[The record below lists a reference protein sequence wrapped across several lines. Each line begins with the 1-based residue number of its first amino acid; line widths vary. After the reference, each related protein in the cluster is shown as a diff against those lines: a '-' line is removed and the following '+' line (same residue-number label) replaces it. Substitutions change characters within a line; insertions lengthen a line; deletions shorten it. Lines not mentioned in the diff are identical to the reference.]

1 MNEIIGAMG
10 LLAVLAVFG
19 VFIYGVYII
28 SKPHAFQLHK

>member
-10 LLAVLAVFG
+10 LLAVFG